1 MHDYQ
6 SDASLLRLPS
16 QATADSAPAQHPG
29 WTALIKAAADASD
42 EVHNEL
48 ARLETGWKKM
58 LDLQRPLRRKLL
70 GRMCSHITSIL
81 AAAAAAQRLEM
92 AATSGC
98 EPPRRSG
105 ETSGPSIPPSAIELT
120 ALALGKVQSLAK
132 MATPTL
138 WEVKNLLRIACLDIL
153 DDAELH
159 ARVAEVQTRVKEEQ
173 QQTTKGEA
181 RRQRG
186 SLLDSEQLLDGIDPE
201 KGAVKPPHLRHRA
214 VAGLRLF
221 YQEHD
226 DSGRYERALAEQRGI
241 CLKWIS
247 MGMLLLVLTISAPL
261 VMYGIELDDK
271 NTAIDVSRRIAA
283 LLVILSAGTLGSLMA
298 LLLQFRDV
306 FHRIGEMRAHWAV
319 LPAQAAVG
327 ATLAL
332 VLFLIYRTGFIG
344 LEGWPNLRIEL
355 VQLAVFSLIAGFSE
369 PFVLKIIQR
378 VEKLVEA

>member
-1 MHDYQ
+1 MK
-6 SDASLLRLPS
+6 AEFGEP
-16 QATADSAPAQHPG
+16 AADSAPAQHPG
-29 WTALIKAAADASD
+29 WAELMRDAALASD
-42 EVHNEL
+42 KVHDEL

-81 AAAAAAQRLEM
+81 AAAAAAQRLEV
-92 AATSGC
+92 AATSAC
-98 EPPRRSG
+98 KPPRRSG
-105 ETSGPSIPPSAIELT
+105 EASGPSIPPSAIELT
-120 ALALGKVQSLAK
+120 ALALGKVESLDE

-159 ARVAEVQTRVKEEQ
+159 ARVAEVHTRVKEEQ

-181 RRQRG
+181 RRRRG
-186 SLLDSEQLLDGIDPE
+186 SLLDADQLLDGIDPE
-201 KGAVKPPHLRHRA
+201 RGGVKPPHLRHKA
-214 VAGLRLF
+214 VVGLRLF

-226 DSGRYERALAEQRGI
+226 DCGRYERALAEQRGI

-271 NTAIDVSRRIAA
+271 NAAIDVSRRIAA
-283 LLVILSAGTLGSLMA
+283 LLVVLSAGTLGSLLA

-344 LEGWPNLRIEL
+344 LEGWPNLRVEL

-369 PFVLKIIQR
+369 PFVLRIIQR
-378 VEKLVEA
+378 VEKLVE